1 MGGKR
6 PNSIPTSL
14 GRVTGMPTDPDA
26 GDQTPDEPP
35 SLDEPRSPD
44 EPGKARSKGPEF
56 MLGMGLL
63 WWSVLVSAL
72 CLLPVGLV
80 AVAYCLRAVRAADQ
94 GDSALAQRC
103 WRVARRW
110 VFVAIALGLAV
121 DLFILAVLLLLG
133 AFGK

>member
-1 MGGKR
+1 VL
-6 PNSIPTSL
+6 L
-14 GRVTGMPTDPDA
+14 GIGV
-26 GDQTPDEPP
+26 
-35 SLDEPRSPD
+35 
-44 EPGKARSKGPEF
+44 
-56 MLGMGLL
+56 L

-80 AVAYCLRAVRAADQ
+80 AVAYCLRAVRAADR

-121 DLFILAVLLLLG
+121 DVFILAVLLLLG

>member
-14 GRVTGMPTDPDA
+14 GRVLGMSTDPDSV
-26 GDQTPDEPP
+26 DQSPDESP
-35 SLDEPRSPD
+35 SLDEPTSPD
-44 EPGKARSKGPEF
+44 EPGEVRTKRPEVL
-56 MLGMGLL
+56 LGIGLM

-80 AVAYCLRAVRAADQ
+80 AVVYCLRAVRAADR
-94 GDSALAQRC
+94 GDYAFAQRC

-133 AFGK
+133 AFGN